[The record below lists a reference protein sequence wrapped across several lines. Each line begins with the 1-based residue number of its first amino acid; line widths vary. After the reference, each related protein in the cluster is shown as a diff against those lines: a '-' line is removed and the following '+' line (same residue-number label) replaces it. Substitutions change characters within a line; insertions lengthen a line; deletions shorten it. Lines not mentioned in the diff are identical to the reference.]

1 MQKSPVIF
9 IVTDL
14 EGVGGVLN
22 FPDWCV
28 PEGRRNE
35 CGCRF
40 LTEEVNAVAAGFF
53 DGGAGEVI
61 VCDAHGSGGSI
72 RGEML
77 DDRCYLR
84 RGSSGSWY
92 YPENTDALAFV
103 GQHAKAGTPF
113 GHLAHTQTQAAVDF
127 RLNGVSIGEYG
138 QLAAVAAEQHIPTIF
153 GAGDLAFCR
162 EAEALTPGVVTVA
175 VKQGICPV
183 PPSESTLSDD
193 VFSAESGALHY
204 PRSQTLPLL
213 RIRAAEAVR
222 KLIENPGSFQFPQI
236 PGAPYVVTAR
246 YRAAST
252 EIEAMFGRKLPARR
266 FELKLQP
273 SVAEALEHF
282 YRDLEW
288 NAADHQESWEL

>member
-1 MQKSPVIF
+1 MKKSPVIF

-28 PEGRRNE
+28 TEGHRNE

-53 DGGAGEVI
+53 DGGASSVI
-61 VCDAHGSGGSI
+61 VSDAHGSGGSI

-77 DDRCYLR
+77 DGRCALR

-92 YPENTDALAFV
+92 YPDDTDALAFV

-113 GHLAHTQTQAAVDF
+113 GHLAHTQTQEAIDF
-127 RLNGVSIGEYG
+127 QINGVSVGEYG
-138 QLAAVAAEQHIPTIF
+138 QLSAIAAEQQIPTIF

-175 VKQGICPV
+175 VKEGIYRVPSPETVPV
-183 PPSESTLSDD
+183 EEL
-193 VFSAESGALHY
+193 FSAESGALHY
-204 PRSQTLPLL
+204 PRSRTLEQL
-213 RIRAAEAVR
+213 RNRAVEAVR
-222 KLIENPGSFQFPQI
+222 KLIDEPRSFQFPRI
-236 PGAPYVVTAR
+236 PPAPYVVTAR
-246 YRAAST
+246 YRAAAPK
-252 EIEAMFGRKLPARR
+252 IEAMFGRKLPARR
-266 FELKLQP
+266 FETLPLP
-273 SVAEALEHF
+273 SVAEALQHF
-282 YRDLEW
+282 YADLEW
-288 NAADHQESWEL
+288 NPADGRESWEL